1 MTAGLDVTADYI
13 NAADAAEAL
22 LERNDLNA

>member
-1 MTAGLDVTADYI
+1 MTASVDVIADYI

>member
-1 MTAGLDVTADYI
+1 MTAGWGVIADYI
-13 NAADAAEAL
+13 NAADAAEAW